1 MRMAIKCAGCGVDV
15 SNSDGR
21 PKTKGWL
28 VGLNTHQGAGSGDAT
43 GHQARSP
50 PSGGCCRFSSW
61 EQVAR
66 KCTKETEHA
75 RRGPPR
81 RRHPQWGHALKALSN
96 YAGAYRFG
104 LAGVEVDEAR
114 TWSEVVDDVTEGSSL
129 DCLVLS
135 DESYSALG
143 RPKEFSSFGLA
154 WRKA

>member
-1 MRMAIKCAGCGVDV
+1 MAWLFSLSVECGASEAHASELVRALSGRVHAQHTRIFQANDGSFWGVLRPSVDIDDEEAV
-15 SNSDGR
+15 TR
-21 PKTKGWL
+21 
-28 VGLNTHQGAGSGDAT
+28 AT
-43 GHQARSP
+43 ES
-50 PSGGCCRFSSW
+50 
-61 EQVAR
+61 V
-66 KCTKETEHA
+66 
-75 RRGPPR
+75 
-81 RRHPQWGHALKALSN
+81 LKALSN